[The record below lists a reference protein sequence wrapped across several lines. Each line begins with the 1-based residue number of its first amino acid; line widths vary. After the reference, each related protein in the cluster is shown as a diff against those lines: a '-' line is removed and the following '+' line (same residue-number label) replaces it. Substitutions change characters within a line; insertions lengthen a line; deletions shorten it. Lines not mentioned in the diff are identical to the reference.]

1 MERDTGDLER
11 ERQAQARRRI
21 WMATGVYFAII
32 YVSQWAL
39 WFLAE
44 APAGW
49 RAVVGLTPMFGIVLM
64 LRAILQ
70 AHRESDELQRR
81 IDGEAAVVAACVV
94 GLASF
99 AYGLVMAALG
109 ATSQPSIAAMY
120 VGPALVGV
128 WGLAKSVLGRRY
140 G

>member
-1 MERDTGDLER
+1 MKRDTGDLER
-11 ERQAQARRRI
+11 KRHQQARRRI
-21 WMATGVYFAII
+21 WIATGVYFAII
-32 YVSQWAL
+32 YVSQWGL
-39 WFLAE
+39 WFLKDAH
-44 APAGW
+44 AAW
-49 RAVVGLTPMFGIVLM
+49 RAVVGLTPMLGIVLM
-64 LRAILQ
+64 LRAVLQ

-94 GLASF
+94 GLVSF

-109 ATSQPSIAAMY
+109 AKSQPSIAAMY
-120 VGPALVGV
+120 VGPALIGV